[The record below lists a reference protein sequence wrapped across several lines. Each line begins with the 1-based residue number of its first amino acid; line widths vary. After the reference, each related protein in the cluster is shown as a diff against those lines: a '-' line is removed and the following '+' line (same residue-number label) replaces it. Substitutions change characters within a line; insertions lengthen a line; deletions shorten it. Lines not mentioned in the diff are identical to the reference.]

1 MSRRKELKLKLSD
14 LSYSDRILK
23 LMQSDPKF
31 EGFDLRTVQIKVLG
45 NITPTINDAQHAYE
59 SLRNFL
65 TSNPTCVTYYEGESL
80 MDKTKI
86 AKMMRVNRS
95 TFDKWLRDGLIV
107 TEKSKYIHDIDIY
120 DPYDILN
127 QLKSHI

>member
-1 MSRRKELKLKLSD
+1 MSRRKELKLKLNE
-14 LSYSDRILK
+14 LSYSDKILE

-45 NITPTINDAQHAYE
+45 DFTPTINDAQHAYE

-65 TSNPTCVTYYEGESL
+65 TANPNCMNYFEDELSVS
-80 MDKTKI
+80 KVRI

-107 TEKSKYIHDIDIY
+107 PKKSKYIYDTDIY
-120 DPYDILN
+120 DPTDILE
-127 QLKSHI
+127 QLKKHI

>member
-1 MSRRKELKLKLSD
+1 MSRRKELKLKLND

-45 NITPTINDAQHAYE
+45 NITPKISDARHAYE
-59 SLRNFL
+59 SLRNFM
-65 TSNPTCVTYYEGESL
+65 TANPNCVEYYEDEALVG
-80 MDKTKI
+80 KVRI

-107 TEKSKYIHDIDIY
+107 PKKSKYIYDTDIY
-120 DPYDILN
+120 DPTDILE
-127 QLKSHI
+127 QLKKHI